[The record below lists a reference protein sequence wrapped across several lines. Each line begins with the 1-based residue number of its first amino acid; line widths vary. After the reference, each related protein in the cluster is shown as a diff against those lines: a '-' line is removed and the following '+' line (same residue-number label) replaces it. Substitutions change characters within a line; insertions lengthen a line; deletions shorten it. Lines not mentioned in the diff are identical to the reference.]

1 MKQSLSII
9 FPIYNEQNRI
19 EKSFSNI
26 EKFVQANTAFDL
38 EIIFVND
45 GSSDNTD
52 AVIKKFLKNTNNKL
66 YKYINSKKNMGK
78 GYALKLGVKNAKKNW
93 ILTSDIDLSVPLY
106 QINNWFNEY
115 NIKNNSIK
123 VFIGSRNIKESKVV
137 KKLSRFI
144 LGTIFSNLIR
154 FLFKIDIKDTQCG
167 FKLYRKEIA
176 KQIFDKLRTF
186 GFAHDIELIQKIIN
200 QKITIKE
207 LPVNWT
213 HVPES
218 KLNILLDPIKM
229 IIDIIKIYK
238 KFK

>member
-106 QINNWFNEY
+106 QINNC
-115 NIKNNSIK
+115 K
-123 VFIGSRNIKESKVV
+123 
-137 KKLSRFI
+137 
-144 LGTIFSNLIR
+144 
-154 FLFKIDIKDTQCG
+154 
-167 FKLYRKEIA
+167 
-176 KQIFDKLRTF
+176 
-186 GFAHDIELIQKIIN
+186 KIISIFFRN
-200 QKITIKE
+200 
-207 LPVNWT
+207 N
-213 HVPES
+213 
-218 KLNILLDPIKM
+218 
-229 IIDIIKIYK
+229 
-238 KFK
+238 F